1 LGTKI
6 NIFKRDNDFLKFKRG
21 VFMNK
26 IGLCGT
32 GKMGVEIAKRLLDC
46 DQIVT
51 AWNRTQSKVAP
62 LIEFGAKRATNISE
76 LVKNNDVILI
86 IVGNDVALDYIYEN
100 SDGIKSQDLKNKII
114 IELSTTSVEKMKS
127 LEQTIHSLNGEFI
140 ECPVG
145 GSTKPARDGNLL
157 GLVGGNK
164 KTFEKIEYI
173 LKLICKRYEYLGEVG
188 KGTAMKLA
196 INLPLMVYW
205 QALGEAMS
213 IATNSGIKFDKALD
227 IMMDSSGAAKVA
239 HLKSNIMLQAIDN
252 ENDLGST
259 FNVSSSLKDINLM
272 IEEGEKF
279 NNQLHVIKSTK
290 SYVQAAVNDGWSDH
304 DASLLSV
311 YINKKLRN

>member
-1 LGTKI
+1 MSYRFDFVKDQSDSLLNRKEIFDLSEISSLVDFG
-6 NIFKRDNDFLKFKRG
+6 NNQWSNSIFK
-21 VFMNK
+21 
-26 IGLCGT
+26 IST
-32 GKMGVEIAKRLLDC
+32 IA
-46 DQIVT
+46 
-51 AWNRTQSKVAP
+51 S
-62 LIEFGAKRATNISE
+62 KRAPGMTMAYWATTGNNIKFPS
-76 LVKNNDVILI
+76 LQQQI
-86 IVGNDVALDYIYEN
+86 
-100 SDGIKSQDLKNKII
+100 SQLTFMDPNQRRLKP
-114 IELSTTSVEKMKS
+114 EKMKS

-239 HLKSNIMLQAIDN
+239 HLKSNIMLQAIKN
-252 ENDLGST
+252 ENNLGST

>member
-1 LGTKI
+1 
-6 NIFKRDNDFLKFKRG
+6 
-21 VFMNK
+21 MNK

-32 GKMGVEIAKRLLDC
+32 GKMGLEIAKRLLDC
-46 DQIVT
+46 GQLVT

-62 LIEFGAKRATNISE
+62 LIELGAKGVTNISE

-86 IVGNDVALDYIYEN
+86 IMGNDIALDYIYEN
-100 SDGIKSQDLKNKII
+100 SEGLKSQDLRNKII
-114 IELSTTSVEKMKS
+114 IELSTTSVKKMKS
-127 LEQTIHSLNGEFI
+127 LEQTVISLKGEFI

-164 KTFEKIEYI
+164 ETFEKIEHV
-173 LKLICKRYEYLGEVG
+173 LKLICKRYDYLGEVG

-239 HLKSNIMLQAIDN
+239 HLKSNIMLQAIKN
-252 ENDLGST
+252 ENNLGST

-290 SYVQAAVNDGWSDH
+290 SYVQAAVNEGWSDH

-311 YINKKLRN
+311 YINKKLSN